1 MVYFI
6 SDTHFNH
13 KNIIKYCNRP
23 YKSVEEMNKVLI
35 ENWNRVVKDDDVIY
49 HLGDFALYDEEELF
63 KRLNGNIIL
72 IRGNHD
78 RKSASYYEK
87 IGFKVLKNA
96 PIKLDEYKLILSHKP
111 ISDNKI
117 PEGYINIHGHIHDKN
132 INDGYPKEEYSL
144 SKHFNVSVEVIN
156 YKPISIEEIA
166 SKL

>member
-35 ENWNRVVKDDDVIY
+35 ENWNRVVKDADVIY

-63 KRLNGNIIL
+63 NKLNGNIIL

-87 IGFKVLKNA
+87 IFKEKST
-96 PIKLDEYKLILSHKP
+96 D
-111 ISDNKI
+111 
-117 PEGYINIHGHIHDKN
+117 
-132 INDGYPKEEYSL
+132 
-144 SKHFNVSVEVIN
+144 
-156 YKPISIEEIA
+156 
-166 SKL
+166 